1 MSEKKKSFDDR
12 MRSGESAPLKDVFD
26 RILKAYQWDKKYNEL
41 EVLSQWEE
49 MMGKAVAIRTTRLY
63 IENRVLFVELNSSV
77 MREELQYGKEIIIQR
92 VNQTAGQKIIDDVFF
107 R

>member
-1 MSEKKKSFDDR
+1 MSEKKPFNDR

-41 EVLSQWEE
+41 EVLGQWEE
-49 MMGKAVAIRTTRLY
+49 MMGKAVAMRTTKLH
-63 IENRVLFVELNSSV
+63 IENRVLFIELNSSV
-77 MREELQYGKEIIIQR
+77 MREELQYGKEVIIQR

>member
-1 MSEKKKSFDDR
+1 

-41 EVLSQWEE
+41 EVLSKWEE
-49 MMGKAVAIRTTRLY
+49 MMGKAVAMRTTKIF
-63 IENRVLFVELNSSV
+63 IENRVLFIELNSSV
-77 MREELQYGKEIIIQR
+77 MREELQYGKEVIIHR
-92 VNQTAGQKIIDDVFF
+92 VNETAGQKIIDDVWF